1 MTTAQSDLAD
11 RLAVQ
16 DVMIRYATSC
26 DARDMEAYGSC
37 FTEDALI
44 SGFGGEDIHGRQAW
58 VDYVAKALTRFT
70 GTQHMLGNQV
80 VQLNGDEATL
90 QTSVQATHFL
100 ADRPGTTL
108 TLTAPYAVTSG
119 DGLLVGSI
127 FGVAAGD
134 AASGASVEA
143 ALTGIF
149 DLTKIGSQAWTIGA
163 KVYWDDT
170 NKRCTTVATDNTLI
184 GVAVTAVA
192 GGAGDTIGR
201 VRLNGSF

>member
-1 MTTAQSDLAD
+1 MKNY
-11 RLAVQ
+11 VQ
-16 DVMIRYATSC
+16 
-26 DARDMEAYGSC
+26 
-37 FTEDALI
+37 
-44 SGFGGEDIHGRQAW
+44 
-58 VDYVAKALTRFT
+58 
-70 GTQHMLGNQV
+70 
-80 VQLNGDEATL
+80 
-90 QTSVQATHFL
+90 
-100 ADRPGTTL
+100 PGTTL

-134 AASGASVEA
+134 AASGATVEA
-143 ALTGIF
+143 ALTGVF
-149 DLTKIGSQAWTIGA
+149 DLTKIGSQAWTVGA

-184 GVAVTAVA
+184 GVAVEAVA

>member
-1 MTTAQSDLAD
+1 MKNY
-11 RLAVQ
+11 VQ
-16 DVMIRYATSC
+16 P
-26 DARDMEAYGSC
+26 GS
-37 FTEDALI
+37 
-44 SGFGGEDIHGRQAW
+44 
-58 VDYVAKALTRFT
+58 
-70 GTQHMLGNQV
+70 
-80 VQLNGDEATL
+80 
-90 QTSVQATHFL
+90 
-100 ADRPGTTL
+100 TL

-134 AASGASVEA
+134 AASGATVEA
-143 ALTGIF
+143 TLTGVF
-149 DLTKIGSQAWTIGA
+149 DITKIGSQAWAVGT

-184 GVAVTAVA
+184 GVAVEAVA